1 MSKPGKGRKHSGPG
15 KGTKEQCDRKP
26 ADKKPS
32 EGAEKKTG
40 ASGPSGAQASGTS
53 KTPSA
58 SGKTMNPA
66 DTQAKQTPKT
76 EPAKSTKPTKPKEA
90 TTASSAALAAASKPT
105 AAPSSAPVTA
115 TKPTKT
121 KPSAAKSPP
130 KQDIKPIPGKQQKTD
145 SKSKDEKKSGDKVSP
160 AVLPKMTPSSAGK
173 VSAVATGALAAA
185 GAAAA
190 VTAVQSTKPKD
201 ESKEE
206 KKAIT
211 GDKVSSGPPAKT
223 DADAALDEL
232 LGTLEGPADI
242 PESPQ
247 FTGPEIQDT
256 VVTSEYLEELGKR
269 DFTIPPEYRHL
280 LDGKGEKMAPPT
292 PPEEPEEH
300 MDDDELVAAL
310 SSGFESSQASPE
322 VKKPKLEEKMEV
334 KPKSAAAVAT
344 QPDVQKKEVKVA
356 AAETSKPSTQKKEE
370 KLAAAADTSKPS
382 TQKKE
387 VKATAKATAAEASKQ
402 STESIPSEAIDELLG
417 TLEGPPENVPGSPV
431 FQGPE
436 VTENITATYL
446 EETGKRDST
455 IPPEYRKLLDGKD
468 HGKDVWPSA
477 PEPEPSMTDTELV
490 DVFSKDFELSCSP
503 TVQTTPA
510 IKPKRNT
517 EDLHECYCSKSV
529 SQLSSSETPQGNK
542 TKPEIAASSASTV
555 KAAAPSGG
563 MDSALDELL
572 GTLEGPDPTAPE
584 SPVYTGPEVTETE
597 TAVYREGLG
606 IRDSSIP
613 PAYRH
618 LLDDS
623 AGGALLT
630 DAPPPPPEEKP
641 LTDDQLIDKF
651 SMDFDCS
658 ESPATQQAHPVE
670 PKVSSQEKK
679 AEKEVVAASS
689 ATVKAAP
696 TPSKAPAP
704 PADPLDSLS
713 GTLGVRKEEPSD
725 KKPPVDKVKEG
736 TGKEKKE
743 KLGED
748 EKTIHPDRRLKEVK
762 DKDGKPL
769 LPKLEQSPKPMSEA
783 ELLDALTEGFV
794 TSPATPDAPL
804 QGSLK
809 KKGSGS
815 EDVISCSKASAV
827 KSGAPQDAALD
838 IQIPDDALDL
848 LSGSLGQREVDPN
861 ENKPVVD
868 VVKEKAKAEHIDKLG
883 DRDDTIPPE
892 YRKLLDGKDDK
903 GQPAKPP
910 AKAEEKPK
918 KPLSDDAA
926 IDALSSGFASCDTKS
941 TEQPKQPSTDK
952 TEKQCAS
959 APVSQPS
966 GKAPDAA
973 KQANSAIPSVPKAG
987 KS

>member
-76 EPAKSTKPTKPKEA
+76 EPAKSTKPT
-90 TTASSAALAAASKPT
+90 
-105 AAPSSAPVTA
+105 
-115 TKPTKT
+115 
-121 KPSAAKSPP
+121 
-130 KQDIKPIPGKQQKTD
+130 
-145 SKSKDEKKSGDKVSP
+145 KSKDEKKSGDKVSP

-356 AAETSKPSTQKKEE
+356 AAETSKPSTQKKEEKAKIAEVSKPSTQKKEE

-618 LLDDS
+618 LLDGKVD
-623 AGGALLT
+623 GK

>member
-356 AAETSKPSTQKKEE
+356 AAETSKPSTQKKE
-370 KLAAAADTSKPS
+370 
-382 TQKKE
+382 

-510 IKPKRNT
+510 IKPK
-517 EDLHECYCSKSV
+517 
-529 SQLSSSETPQGNK
+529 ETPQGNK

-618 LLDDS
+618 LLDGKVD
-623 AGGALLT
+623 GK

>member
-76 EPAKSTKPTKPKEA
+76 EPAKSTKPT
-90 TTASSAALAAASKPT
+90 
-105 AAPSSAPVTA
+105 
-115 TKPTKT
+115 
-121 KPSAAKSPP
+121 
-130 KQDIKPIPGKQQKTD
+130 
-145 SKSKDEKKSGDKVSP
+145 KSKDEKKSGDKVSP

-370 KLAAAADTSKPS
+370 KAKIAEVSKPSTQKKEEKLAAAADTSKPS

-510 IKPKRNT
+510 IKPK
-517 EDLHECYCSKSV
+517 
-529 SQLSSSETPQGNK
+529 ETPQGNK

-618 LLDDS
+618 LLDGKVD
-623 AGGALLT
+623 GK

-973 KQANSAIPSVPKAG
+973 KANSAIPSVPKAG

>member
-15 KGTKEQCDRKP
+15 KGTKE
-26 ADKKPS
+26 
-32 EGAEKKTG
+32 
-40 ASGPSGAQASGTS
+40 
-53 KTPSA
+53 TPSA

-66 DTQAKQTPKT
+66 DTQ
-76 EPAKSTKPTKPKEA
+76 PKEA

-370 KLAAAADTSKPS
+370 KAKIAEVSKPSTQKKEEKLAAAADTSKPS

-618 LLDDS
+618 LLDGKVD
-623 AGGALLT
+623 GK

>member
-32 EGAEKKTG
+32 EGAE
-40 ASGPSGAQASGTS
+40 
-53 KTPSA
+53 TPSA

-76 EPAKSTKPTKPKEA
+76 EPAKSTKPT
-90 TTASSAALAAASKPT
+90 
-105 AAPSSAPVTA
+105 
-115 TKPTKT
+115 
-121 KPSAAKSPP
+121 
-130 KQDIKPIPGKQQKTD
+130 
-145 SKSKDEKKSGDKVSP
+145 KSKDEKKSGDKVSP

-370 KLAAAADTSKPS
+370 KAKIAEVSKPSTQKKEEKLAAAADTSKPS

-510 IKPKRNT
+510 IKPK
-517 EDLHECYCSKSV
+517 
-529 SQLSSSETPQGNK
+529 ETPQGNK

-618 LLDDS
+618 LLDGKVD
-623 AGGALLT
+623 GK

-973 KQANSAIPSVPKAG
+973 KANSAIPSVPKAG

>member
-15 KGTKEQCDRKP
+15 KGTK
-26 ADKKPS
+26 
-32 EGAEKKTG
+32 EKKTG

-76 EPAKSTKPTKPKEA
+76 EPAKSTKPT
-90 TTASSAALAAASKPT
+90 
-105 AAPSSAPVTA
+105 
-115 TKPTKT
+115 
-121 KPSAAKSPP
+121 
-130 KQDIKPIPGKQQKTD
+130 
-145 SKSKDEKKSGDKVSP
+145 KSKDEKKSGDKVSP

-370 KLAAAADTSKPS
+370 KAKIAEVSKPSTQKKEEKLAAAADTSKPS

-510 IKPKRNT
+510 IKPK
-517 EDLHECYCSKSV
+517 
-529 SQLSSSETPQGNK
+529 ETPQGNK

-618 LLDDS
+618 LLDGKVD
-623 AGGALLT
+623 GK

>member
-32 EGAEKKTG
+32 EGAE
-40 ASGPSGAQASGTS
+40 
-53 KTPSA
+53 TPSA

-76 EPAKSTKPTKPKEA
+76 EPAKSTKPT
-90 TTASSAALAAASKPT
+90 
-105 AAPSSAPVTA
+105 
-115 TKPTKT
+115 
-121 KPSAAKSPP
+121 
-130 KQDIKPIPGKQQKTD
+130 
-145 SKSKDEKKSGDKVSP
+145 KSKDEKKSGDKVSP

-356 AAETSKPSTQKKEE
+356 AAETSKPSTQKKEEKAKIAEVSKPSTQKKEE

-618 LLDDS
+618 LLDGKVD
-623 AGGALLT
+623 GK